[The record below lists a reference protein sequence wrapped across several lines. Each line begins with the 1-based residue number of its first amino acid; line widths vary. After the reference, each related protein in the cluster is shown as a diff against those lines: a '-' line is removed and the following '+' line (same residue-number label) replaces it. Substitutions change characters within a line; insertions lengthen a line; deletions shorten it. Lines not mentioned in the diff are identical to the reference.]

1 VARVYAFER
10 VAMTYEEWKAQVSE
24 VIKKDNVWRVKA
36 YQLSLFLFDL
46 AWQDVSVLLRNRR
59 THDIADQLCRAT
71 ARISASVI
79 EGYSRD
85 TGKARSTFYEY
96 ALGSVRESRDWYY
109 KGRHALSSDVV
120 RHRMELCTE
129 IAKLTLTMIANERRT
144 NRRPGRS

>member
-1 VARVYAFER
+1 MYAFER
-10 VAMTYEEWKAQVSE
+10 VAMTYEEWEAQVPD
-24 VIKKDNVWRVKA
+24 VIKTDNVWRVKA

-46 AWQDVSVLLRNRR
+46 AWHDVSVLLRNRR
-59 THDIADQLCRAT
+59 MHDIADQLCRAT

-96 ALGSVRESRDWYY
+96 ALGSARESRDWYY
-109 KGRHALSSDVV
+109 KGRHGLKPDVV
-120 RHRMELCTE
+120 RHRMDLCTE
-129 IAKLTLTMIANERRT
+129 IAKLTLRMIANERRT